1 MLVVTPYARGQYR
14 SPACRG
20 GREIYRTLKIVSL
33 LSVYTKSRLSDVC
46 MIEML
51 FNSVSAS
58 EAGDYYQV
66 VFEEDADNPSAR
78 YFLIQ
83 RQFEFPYEGFYIES
97 DNTEFCGHF
106 DVEAASLS
114 RRWLRLEMPNT
125 KWESIQIGFAAD
137 QVAYDELA
145 HALGTMFEDRLL
157 HAEQD
162 A

>member
-1 MLVVTPYARGQYR
+1 
-14 SPACRG
+14 
-20 GREIYRTLKIVSL
+20 
-33 LSVYTKSRLSDVC
+33 
-46 MIEML
+46 ML

-66 VFEEDADNPSAR
+66 VFEEEADNSSAR

-83 RQFEFPYEGFYIES
+83 RQFEFPHEGFYIES

-114 RRWLRLEMPNT
+114 RRWLRLEMANT
-125 KWESIQIGFAAD
+125 EWKSIQIRFLAD
-137 QVAYDELA
+137 QVAYEELA
-145 HALGTMFEDRLL
+145 HALSTMFKDRLL
-157 HAEQD
+157 HAEED

>member
-1 MLVVTPYARGQYR
+1 
-14 SPACRG
+14 
-20 GREIYRTLKIVSL
+20 
-33 LSVYTKSRLSDVC
+33 
-46 MIEML
+46 
-51 FNSVSAS
+51 VSAS

-66 VFEEDADNPSAR
+66 IFEEDAGNPGAR

-97 DNTEFCGHF
+97 DDAEFCGHF

-114 RRWLRLEMPNT
+114 RRCLRLEMPNT
-125 KWESIQIGFAAD
+125 KWKSIQIRFASG

-145 HALGTMFEDRLL
+145 HALSTMFEERLL
-157 HAEQD
+157 HAEQE